1 MCTNDIVCDYI
12 LELTRVVL
20 LLNISLLS
28 IHPLPLLLLVDRR
41 TCTVG
46 ADVASM
52 TQTVRLNSA
61 NTLDEVQ
68 VVKKLAIVYIAVAG
82 DSR

>member
-1 MCTNDIVCDYI
+1 M
-12 LELTRVVL
+12 

-28 IHPLPLLLLVDRR
+28 KGSQPLVARR
-41 TCTVG
+41 TSTVG

-68 VVKKLAIVYIAVAG
+68 VVKHLAIVAVAG
-82 DSR
+82 DSK

>member
-1 MCTNDIVCDYI
+1 MS
-12 LELTRVVL
+12 
-20 LLNISLLS
+20 LNISLRS
-28 IHPLPLLLLVDRR
+28 IGTQPLVSRR

-68 VVKKLAIVYIAVAG
+68 IVKKLAIVAIAE
-82 DSR
+82 DSK

>member
-1 MCTNDIVCDYI
+1 MCTNNTVCNYI

-20 LLNISLLS
+20 LLNILLPS
-28 IHPLPLLLLVDRR
+28 IHSQLLLLFAARR
-41 TCTVG
+41 TGSVG

-68 VVKKLAIVYIAVAG
+68 VVKKLAIVAVAE
-82 DSR
+82 DSK

>member
-1 MCTNDIVCDYI
+1 MCTNDIVCNYI

-20 LLNISLLS
+20 LLNISLPS
-28 IHPLPLLLLVDRR
+28 IHSQLLSLFAARR
-41 TCTVG
+41 TGSVR

-52 TQTVRLNSA
+52 TQTVRLSSA

-68 VVKKLAIVYIAVAG
+68 VVKHLAIVAVAE
-82 DSR
+82 DSK

>member
-1 MCTNDIVCDYI
+1 MIRCTSNIVCNYM
-12 LELTRVVL
+12 LELTRSVL

-28 IHPLPLLLLVDRR
+28 IRSQPLPLISLVDRR
-41 TCTVG
+41 TCRVG

-61 NTLDEVQ
+61 NTLGE
-68 VVKKLAIVYIAVAG
+68 VVKHLAIAAVTE

>member
-1 MCTNDIVCDYI
+1 M
-12 LELTRVVL
+12 
-20 LLNISLLS
+20 LLNILLPSIDSPSLVS
-28 IHPLPLLLLVDRR
+28 RR

-68 VVKKLAIVYIAVAG
+68 VVKNMAIVAVDE
-82 DSR
+82 DSK

>member
-1 MCTNDIVCDYI
+1 M
-12 LELTRVVL
+12 LELTRVVV
-20 LLNISLLS
+20 LLNISFLL
-28 IHPLPLLLLVDRR
+28 IHPLPLLSLVDRR

-46 ADVASM
+46 TDVASM

-68 VVKKLAIVYIAVAG
+68 VVKHLAIVAVAEN
-82 DSR
+82 SK

>member
-1 MCTNDIVCDYI
+1 M
-12 LELTRVVL
+12 
-20 LLNISLLS
+20 LLNILLPS
-28 IHPLPLLLLVDRR
+28 IDSQPLVSRR
-41 TCTVG
+41 TCTIG

-68 VVKKLAIVYIAVAG
+68 VVKNMAIVAVAE
-82 DSR
+82 DSK

>member
-1 MCTNDIVCDYI
+1 MLHI
-12 LELTRVVL
+12 LELTRVVML
-20 LLNISLLS
+20 LDIYFPILRS
-28 IHPLPLLLLVDRR
+28 IVARR

-68 VVKKLAIVYIAVAG
+68 VVKHLAIVAVAE
-82 DSR
+82 DSK